1 VLTFDDSQGST
12 IISYDPA
19 EWRRLCLYRDL
30 DSPALCLLEGSGNRG
45 QDGTPAH

>member
-19 EWRRLCLYRDL
+19 EWRRLCRYRDL
-30 DSPALCLLEGSGNRG
+30 GSPALCLLEDGGNPG
-45 QDGTPAH
+45 QDGTPTH